1 MLFYKLQY
9 LEGSMMKINK
19 FTLVILLTLSTQST
33 AWADNIN
40 HGLDEYGKKVST
52 SSEKGAIKYIK
63 VYQTTEKPLNAYRM
77 DFDTSE
83 KNLLSVPNAAHDKT
97 AKLQNLA
104 ITKAWEVKFCQ
115 PDLINFMLK
124 NNIDMVS
131 GALISKG
138 EMQRMAVCFKSMQ
151 IPESVSDK
159 SDKDVVIGSWY
170 DDVGSPEFLD
180 ATFTITR
187 TSQGYFLK
195 RLNGDGSSGT
205 YLLTKLDN
213 KYKKNNDKFGSYYV
227 IDGNGLKIYDKDGYI
242 RTARK
247 K

>member
-1 MLFYKLQY
+1 
-9 LEGSMMKINK
+9 
-19 FTLVILLTLSTQST
+19 
-33 AWADNIN
+33 
-40 HGLDEYGKKVST
+40 
-52 SSEKGAIKYIK
+52 
-63 VYQTTEKPLNAYRM
+63 
-77 DFDTSE
+77 
-83 KNLLSVPNAAHDKT
+83 LSVPNAAHDKT

-138 EMQRMAVCFKSMQ
+138 DIQRMAVCFKSMQ
-151 IPESVSDK
+151 LPESVSDK

-180 ATFTITR
+180 ATFTITK

-205 YLLTKLDN
+205 YKITKLDN
-213 KYKKNNDKFGSYYV
+213 KYKKNNDKFGSYYI
-227 IDGNGLKIYDKDGYI
+227 IDTEGLKIYDKDGYI

-247 K
+247 KIISLVYIYWCLIKWHLTIYISRSSFPFHFYLFFVLVVLEFYQLRFWGFRWRLSVVVVSVRKT

>member
-1 MLFYKLQY
+1 
-9 LEGSMMKINK
+9 MKINK
-19 FTLVILLTLSTQST
+19 FTLVMLFIFSTQSIV
-33 AWADNIN
+33 WADNL
-40 HGLDEYGKKVST
+40 HQGLDEYGKRVSAT
-52 SSEKGAIKYIK
+52 SENGAIKYVK
-63 VYQTTEKPLNAYRM
+63 AYQTTEKPLNAYRM

-83 KNLLSVPNAAHDKT
+83 KTLLSVPNAANDKT

-138 EMQRMAVCFKSMQ
+138 EMQRMAVCFKSIK
-151 IPESVSDK
+151 IPEQVSDK
-159 SDKDVVIGSWY
+159 SDKDIVIGSWY
-170 DDVGSPEFLD
+170 DDVGSPEFMD
-180 ATFTITR
+180 ATFTITK

-195 RLNGDGSSGT
+195 ILNGDGSSGS
-205 YLLTKLDN
+205 YKLTKLDN
-213 KYKKNNDKFGSYYV
+213 KYKTNNDKFGSYYV
-227 IDGNGLKIYDKDGYI
+227 IDAEGLKIYDKDGYI

>member
-1 MLFYKLQY
+1 
-9 LEGSMMKINK
+9 
-19 FTLVILLTLSTQST
+19 
-33 AWADNIN
+33 
-40 HGLDEYGKKVST
+40 
-52 SSEKGAIKYIK
+52 
-63 VYQTTEKPLNAYRM
+63 
-77 DFDTSE
+77 
-83 KNLLSVPNAAHDKT
+83 
-97 AKLQNLA
+97 
-104 ITKAWEVKFCQ
+104 
-115 PDLINFMLK
+115 
-124 NNIDMVS
+124 
-131 GALISKG
+131 
-138 EMQRMAVCFKSMQ
+138 MQ

-159 SDKDVVIGSWY
+159 TDKDVVIGSWY

-187 TSQGYFLK
+187 TSRGYFLK

-205 YLLTKLDN
+205 YQLTKLDN